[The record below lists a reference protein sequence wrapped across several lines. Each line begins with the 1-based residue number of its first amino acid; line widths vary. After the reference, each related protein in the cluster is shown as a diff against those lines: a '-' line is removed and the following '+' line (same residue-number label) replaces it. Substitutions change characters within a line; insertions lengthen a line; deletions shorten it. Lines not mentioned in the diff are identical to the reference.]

1 MKILSKKGS
10 DILEKKIKT
19 SSFVFSNVN
28 DSRIR
33 FGICDNGNV
42 YSKNAQP
49 AQDIFQRRIAR
60 LYNSYTA
67 FSNKTET
74 VIEALLT
81 ALAGGN
87 EKIAVNSTTFPPLYN
102 ALLLTAYKKGIKLI
116 EFNSPRSLHS
126 AVEQG
131 VKAVIM
137 SSSSLE
143 CCNIS
148 VLRAGNICYKE
159 KIPFIVD
166 NTVATVFAF
175 NPFCYNVDIV
185 LEMSQLIS
193 AGDEKNSYITML
205 EKSNFNW
212 MYNNRYSKLY
222 PFRKNNTP
230 LTMYVRSRCKN
241 INTYASK
248 EIQSEFYMLCEGLRT
263 LENRINIY
271 SQNTF
276 LITKLLKKYS
286 DEISYN
292 LHRQKASL
300 FLRAKILPEY
310 TQFLKEK
317 LSGITVLNKNR
328 LFSIYGCTS
337 AYFEDN
343 ILYIKSGT
351 EPTGYLTQL
360 FKENS
365 TLYNGE

>member
-1 MKILSKKGS
+1 M
-10 DILEKKIKT
+10 EQKIKT
-19 SSFVFSNVN
+19 SSLLFSNVN

-33 FGICDNGNV
+33 FGIKDNGNI

-60 LYNSYTA
+60 LYNCPTA
-67 FSNKTET
+67 FSNKTEA
-74 VIEALLT
+74 VADALLT

-87 EKIAVNSTTFPPLYN
+87 EKIAISSATFPPLYN

-126 AVEQG
+126 AIEQG
-131 VKAVIM
+131 VKAVII

-143 CCNIS
+143 YGGINI
-148 VLRAGNICYKE
+148 LRAGNICYKA

-185 LEMSQLIS
+185 LEMSQLTS
-193 AGDEKNSYITML
+193 AGDEKNSYITLL
-205 EKSNFNW
+205 ENSKFNW
-212 MYNNRYSKLY
+212 MYNNKYSKLY
-222 PFRKNNTP
+222 PFRKSSAP
-230 LTMYVRSRCKN
+230 VTMYVRSRCKN

-263 LENRINIY
+263 LESRINIY
-271 SQNTF
+271 SRNIV
-276 LITKLLKKYS
+276 LLTKLLQNYS
-286 DEISYN
+286 DEIFYN
-292 LHRQKASL
+292 FHRQKASL
-300 FLRAKILPEY
+300 FLKAKILPEY
-310 TQFLKEK
+310 TQLLKEK
-317 LSGITVLNKNR
+317 LSGITVINKNR

-351 EPTGYLTQL
+351 EPTGYLIQL
-360 FKENS
+360 FKGNS
-365 TLYNGE
+365 TLYIGK